1 MTKSKKT
8 VVTKKKK
15 KVSKKKVSKKKLAPK
30 VKKKV
35 TKKVPKKN
43 SAKKVTK
50 KKVSKKTVTVE
61 IVTPNP
67 PVVLESKQ
75 KVAEKNAGTGTTTP
89 TTKRPAKYL
98 NNKDLLAQ
106 VIASHS
112 IGKMTNEL
120 AKMLMLLVTRYA
132 KKGNFVNYTYNDD
145 MQSYAILSL
154 VKTWRGFDPKKS
166 SNPFAFYTQCIKN
179 AFIQYLNYE
188 RKHRDTKDKLLVDS
202 GLNPSFGYAYDLMEE
217 EKNNSEHA
225 DQELVVDAPTKFL
238 EDVDPFQELPD
249 TNENTTN
256 EL

>member
-8 VVTKKKK
+8 KKTVVAKK
-15 KVSKKKVSKKKLAPK
+15 KKKVSKKKLAPK

-43 SAKKVTK
+43 SVKKVAK

-67 PVVLESKQ
+67 PVVLESKK
-75 KVAEKNAGTGTTTP
+75 KVVEKNTVTTP